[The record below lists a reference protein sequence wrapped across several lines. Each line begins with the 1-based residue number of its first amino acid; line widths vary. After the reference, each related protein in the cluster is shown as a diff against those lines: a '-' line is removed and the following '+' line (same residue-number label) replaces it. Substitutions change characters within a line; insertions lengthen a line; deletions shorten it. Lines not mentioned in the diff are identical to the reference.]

1 MVVYSL
7 ILANYQPDFNSE
19 AGSFRG
25 HIWVTVDSKE
35 NYTFTDRLTEAY
47 FEIDH
52 GDEQRTFKYYWI
64 HITENNGAGVQ
75 FQLAEFRLLQYY

>member
-1 MVVYSL
+1 MQFQGAED
-7 ILANYQPDFNSE
+7 ANT
-19 AGSFRG
+19 
-25 HIWVTVDSKE
+25 WVTINSRE

-52 GDEQRTFKYYWI
+52 GDEQSTFKYYRI